1 MPLSLHVAHGNTRRV
16 AGRKKPAKLP
26 ARVSELRL
34 GRFTRTLSAV
44 SQYMNRA
51 GKCVTIS
58 RRLEKQPITESPTM
72 RSFVFKFN
80 TIPVAFKAIRCSRR
94 AQLWHRQASI
104 IMDLTTLAVRHGWH
118 SLACRSYD
126 HRRSFESIGAVH
138 GRVMQTATKLG
149 V

>member
-1 MPLSLHVAHGNTRRV
+1 
-16 AGRKKPAKLP
+16 
-26 ARVSELRL
+26 
-34 GRFTRTLSAV
+34 
-44 SQYMNRA
+44 
-51 GKCVTIS
+51 
-58 RRLEKQPITESPTM
+58 M

-149 V
+149 VNRIMLNAWLGGRYRPQRCVLARLARFLRRVGYL